1 MSNLTCEDYSEKAI
15 VVRGESTKT
24 FKEELKQLGGKYNE
38 HLKGGA
44 GWIFSK
50 KSELKV
56 KQFIKDSKTQPKVQ
70 VQTQPKQSIEFKQ
83 QDSTPS
89 YSSILEDIKTHFSNV
104 DTDSKLQFL
113 AEVSTILSKKYK
125 QPVKEVVIVIDEEQD
140 GDDEEEQAP
149 RKRLLV

>member
-56 KQFIKDSKTQPKVQ
+56 KEFIKQLPKS
-70 VQTQPKQSIEFKQ
+70 QPKQAIEFKQ
-83 QDSTPS
+83 QDSSPS
-89 YSSILEDIKTHFSNV
+89 YSSILQDIKTHFSNI
-104 DTDSKLQFL
+104 DTETKLQFL
-113 AEVSTILSKKYK
+113 AEVSTILSKKSK
-125 QPVKEVVIVIDEEQD
+125 QTVKEVVIVIDEE
-140 GDDEEEQAP
+140 EEEEDQEDQAP

>member
-56 KQFIKDSKTQPKVQ
+56 KEFIKS
-70 VQTQPKQSIEFKQ
+70 QPKQTIEFKQ
-83 QDSTPS
+83 QDSTLS
-89 YSSILEDIKTHFSNV
+89 YSSILQDIKTHFSNI
-104 DTDSKLQFL
+104 DSQTKLQFL
-113 AEVSTILSKKYK
+113 AEVSTILSKTSK
-125 QPVKEVVIVIDEEQD
+125 QPVKEVVIFIDEEH
-140 GDDEEEQAP
+140 EEDQEDQAP

>member
-15 VVRGESTKT
+15 VVRGDSTKT

-38 HLKGGA
+38 HLKGGS

-56 KQFIKDSKTQPKVQ
+56 KEFIKQL
-70 VQTQPKQSIEFKQ
+70 PKQAIELKQ
-83 QDSTPS
+83 KDLSLS
-89 YSSILEDIKTHFSNV
+89 YSSILQDIKTHFSNI
-104 DTDSKLQFL
+104 DTETKLRFL
-113 AEVSTILSKKYK
+113 ADVSTILSKQPK

-140 GDDEEEQAP
+140 QDDEEEQAP